1 MASCLAPR
9 ARCRGPACG
18 QSAIGRVG
26 QQGHD
31 AHRGK
36 QLVQQFQPLGRYLQ
50 RQLLQ
55 VPIKIVAR
63 QWMYPLSL
71 HCRNAI
77 SSMRFVTRPCLQ
89 ISQMTGSSSTAI
101 SDPLAVV
108 PNPSQACT
116 TFFEGCV
123 SYFTLRRELTRL

>member
-1 MASCLAPR
+1 MRRASEAQFVVFSLK
-9 ARCRGPACG
+9 
-18 QSAIGRVG
+18 S
-26 QQGHD
+26 
-31 AHRGK
+31 
-36 QLVQQFQPLGRYLQ
+36 LVQDLVGSRIKVFHIAIIAGG
-50 RQLLQ
+50 
-55 VPIKIVAR
+55 IKIVAR

-71 HCRNAI
+71 HCRNAS

-101 SDPLAVV
+101 SDPLAVA

-123 SYFTLRRELTRL
+123 SYFSGES

>member
-1 MASCLAPR
+1 MW
-9 ARCRGPACG
+9 
-18 QSAIGRVG
+18 
-26 QQGHD
+26 
-31 AHRGK
+31 
-36 QLVQQFQPLGRYLQ
+36 
-50 RQLLQ
+50 QLLQ

-101 SDPLAVV
+101 SDPLAVA